1 MLFPANDRRASFG
14 ARPCDDNSCCGQRA
28 EVFMHVRGVLF
39 HGGRYYTD
47 QLFLGHFLWDAM
59 PLAVDR

>member
-1 MLFPANDRRASFG
+1 V
-14 ARPCDDNSCCGQRA
+14 ARPRARDSYRRQLA

-39 HGGRYYTD
+39 SGVHDYTD
-47 QLFLGHFLWDAM
+47 QLFFGHFLWDAM